1 MDYHYFT
8 VLTLIKS
15 ATMKCSG
22 SFYCCAKVFY
32 TQVEF
37 PGKIPSRE
45 TADKELQSH
54 KMGLVEGMF
63 FTAQLQISQTAQM

>member
-32 TQVEF
+32 TLEF
-37 PGKIPSRE
+37 PGKIPSWE
-45 TADKELQSH
+45 AADKELHSH

-63 FTAQLQISQTAQM
+63 FTVQLQISQTGQM